1 MENQNE
7 SINLKGNSN
16 IKNQNSIKSKKNII
30 CIIFIISSFI
40 LSIIISFLLYIKI
53 RNLKKKI
60 IEKDNEIEK
69 KRNENIML
77 KLKESM
83 LKNRKEEIK
92 FEPKKPIEKQFLY
105 DYNYYI
111 SNNLNFSRDLNSLEY
126 SLIIAGHAIEKGFSH
141 FNLRPFGIKK
151 INQMIYFLKKET
163 KYGNYEKLFSFINGI
178 NILKEYK
185 KIYELNKW
193 TNYDEYKEVSEFI
206 NQYQDIEI
214 RKAGAYILNKVELE
228 KDYKIDYKKFIKS
241 RHSTRNYQNKELK
254 KEDILSAV
262 EMAKYTPS
270 ACNRQNIKLHYYP
283 SGKMKQNVIH
293 FSLGKSG
300 INLSGVSTFI
310 ITFDVNGLIGAG
322 ERNQG
327 YFNAGLFATNL
338 INAFHSLGIG
348 TCLIQFS
355 NKVEDEEKLKKLNEI
370 PFFERIA
377 VILFAGYYDEKS
389 IFAVSS
395 RKSVE
400 EYFKEHK

>member
-1 MENQNE
+1 MENE
-7 SINLKGNSN
+7 KIKLKTTSNLKNINSL
-16 IKNQNSIKSKKNII
+16 KSKKNII
-30 CIIFIISSFI
+30 YIIFFI
-40 LSIIISFLLYIKI
+40 LLFIFSIIVSFLLYIKI
-53 RNLKKKI
+53 RNLKLKI

-69 KRNENIML
+69 ERNEINNL
-77 KLKESM
+77 KLKQNSLKSKKTEIIFEA
-83 LKNRKEEIK
+83 KNR
-92 FEPKKPIEKQFLY
+92 IEKEFLY

-111 SNNLNFSRDLNSLEY
+111 TNNMNSSKGLNSLEY
-126 SLIIAGHAIEKGFSH
+126 SLVITGHTLEKGFTH
-141 FNLRPFGIKK
+141 FNLRPFGINKIKK
-151 INQMIYFLKKET
+151 LIYLLKKET
-163 KYGNYEKLFSFINGI
+163 KYEKHEKLFSFINGI
-178 NILKEYK
+178 NLLKEYK
-185 KIYELNKW
+185 KIYEINNW
-193 TNYDEYKEVSEFI
+193 TNYSEYKEVSDFI
-206 NQYQDIEI
+206 NEYKDIEI
-214 RKAGAYILNKVELE
+214 IKAGAYIVEKVELE

-241 RHSTRNYQNKELK
+241 RHSTRNFKKKRLK

-283 SGKMKQNVIH
+283 SGKMKQNVID
-293 FSLGKSG
+293 FSLGKGG
-300 INLSGVSTFI
+300 IYLSGVSTFI
-310 ITFDVNGLIGAG
+310 ITIDVNGLFGAG

-355 NKVEDEEKLKKLNEI
+355 NKIEEEEELKKLNQI
-370 PFFERIA
+370 PSYERIA

-400 EYFKEHK
+400 EYFKEHI